1 MIAVLLW
8 LLVHALLK
16 LGQIIK
22 HVSDQPI
29 NTIKEY
35 EDH

>member
-1 MIAVLLW
+1 MITVLLW
-8 LLVHALLK
+8 LLTHALVK

-29 NTIKEY
+29 NTIKDY
-35 EDH
+35 EAH